1 MKMENYNPYSLSGK
15 TILVTGASSGIG
27 KSVAI
32 ESSKLGANVV
42 IIGRDK
48 QRLGETFTALFGD
61 NNIQFICD
69 LSNQRDLDELL
80 NIISLLDGVVHCAG
94 ITKSIPFSFT
104 NRSVER
110 EIFDINYF
118 AAVDLSRL
126 LIQRKKITKNSSIV
140 FISSVSGTYCS
151 MYGNSV
157 YSATK
162 GAINGIV
169 KGMALDLASKKIR
182 VNAVAPAMVS
192 TNILRDGVFTEE
204 QIKTDMLR
212 YPLKRYGTPD
222 EIAYAVIYLLS
233 DASSWVTGTS
243 LLIDGGYTL
252 L

>member
-94 ITKSIPFSFT
+94 TKSIPFSFT

>member
-1 MKMENYNPYSLSGK
+1 MENYNPYSLKNK

-27 KSVAI
+27 KAVAI
-32 ESSKLGANVV
+32 ESSKLGANII

-48 QRLGETFTALFGD
+48 QRLNETFTVLFGD

-69 LSNQRDLDELL
+69 LSNQKDLDELL
-80 NIISLLDGVVHCAG
+80 NIIPLLDGVVHCAG

-126 LIQRKKITKNSSIV
+126 LIQRKKITKNSSVV
-140 FISSVSGTYCS
+140 FISSVSGTSCS

-169 KGMALDLASKKIR
+169 KGMALDLASKK
-182 VNAVAPAMVS
+182 
-192 TNILRDGVFTEE
+192 
-204 QIKTDMLR
+204 
-212 YPLKRYGTPD
+212 
-222 EIAYAVIYLLS
+222 
-233 DASSWVTGTS
+233 
-243 LLIDGGYTL
+243 
-252 L
+252 